1 MRNRSFRYFKI
12 DKLSYIQK
20 LGSGMSNALIGF
32 SGFVGSTLRKH
43 ASFESLYRSTNI
55 GEIEGKSFDTVVC
68 AGAPAQKWIA
78 NREPEA
84 DREKIEGLIAHLKT
98 IQCKT
103 FILISTVDVFKNPL
117 GVDEDTPVDEAGL
130 HAYGLNRRLLEK
142 FVESHFPR
150 HLIARLPGL
159 VGPGLRKNVIFDFM
173 NDNNLHA
180 IDSRGVFQF
189 YPMVNLWYDIQI
201 ALDAGLKLVHLTAEP
216 ISVADISAQG
226 FGKLFEQAQANS
238 PAVYDLRTR
247 YAQIFGTSGNYQYSR
262 RETIQAVR
270 AYAQSEP
277 RTLKAIQGAS
287 A

>member
-1 MRNRSFRYFKI
+1 
-12 DKLSYIQK
+12 
-20 LGSGMSNALIGF
+20 MSNALIGF
-32 SGFVGSTLRKH
+32 SGFVGSTLLRQ
-43 ASFESLYRSTNI
+43 APFESLYRSTNI
-55 GEIEGKSFDTVVC
+55 GDINGKPFNTVVC

-84 DREKIEGLIAHLKT
+84 DLEKIEGLISHLKSMT
-98 IQCKT
+98 CKT
-103 FILISTVDVFKNPL
+103 FILISTVDVFKSPL
-117 GVDEDTPVDEAGL
+117 GVDEGTPIEEAGL

-142 FVESHFPR
+142 FVESHFPNY
-150 HLIARLPGL
+150 LIVRLPGL
-159 VGPGLRKNVIFDFM
+159 VGPGLRKNVIFDFL

-189 YPMVNLWYDIQI
+189 YPMVNLWYDIQT

-216 ISVADISAQG
+216 ISVADVSSQG
-226 FGKLFEQAQANS
+226 FGKPFERAQANS

-247 YAQIFGTSGNYQYSR
+247 HAQLFGTAGHYQYSR

-277 RTLKAIQGAS
+277 RTLKVAGDGA
-287 A
+287 